1 MPTLDRPPLLR
12 LHLKNYLR
20 DSFDTAEQWNDLGA
34 LFGFSDLVDR
44 HDRLLRSLRFGDDDY
59 GSSIA
64 DVLQQATARDPD
76 IFERLAEH
84 LNLGEHLRQTD
95 KSAYQQ
101 LYGGASAALSV
112 VRTSG
117 LNSAIDVNQAVTRIQ
132 RALHDDPEQALGSA
146 KELVETVVKKILVD
160 HGETSVNDDLPKLI
174 KRVQQKLNLDPGTV
188 APSMP
193 GVDAI
198 RMMLSGLGQ
207 ILHGLGELR
216 NLYGTGHGKTGP
228 TGLEERHAQLAV
240 TAAGA
245 AASFLMETHL
255 LQKQRA
261 GSRGSSS

>member
-1 MPTLDRPPLLR
+1 MQSPDRPPLLR
-12 LHLKNYLR
+12 LHLKNCLR
-20 DSFDTAEQWNDLGA
+20 DSFDTLEQWNDLGA
-34 LFGFSDLVDR
+34 LFDFSDLVES
-44 HDRLLRSLRFGDDDY
+44 HARLLRSLHFGDDDY

-64 DVLQQATARDPD
+64 DVLKKATARDPSLL
-76 IFERLAEH
+76 ERLTEH
-84 LNLGEHLRQTD
+84 LNLGEYLRQND
-95 KSAYQQ
+95 QSAYQQ

-112 VRTSG
+112 VRASG

-160 HGETSVNDDLPKLI
+160 HGETNVNDDLPRLI
-174 KRVQQKLNLDPGTV
+174 KKVQQKLNLDPGTV
-188 APSMP
+188 APSTP
-193 GVDAI
+193 GVDAV

-216 NLYGTGHGKTGP
+216 NLYGTGHGKIGP

-245 AASFLMETHL
+245 AAAFLMETHF
-255 LQKQRA
+255 LQKQRSDNS
-261 GSRGSSS
+261 GPLF